1 MLDKDRYDLVCTSA
15 VDVGEAQR
23 ANVSSVVID
32 KLGASVG
39 EMFPGFA
46 AAFPRTVAAIEQE
59 YAVPIVLFE
68 RFEGTWMAS
77 LVAEGRG
84 PNLFFYL
91 APESLE
97 TEGPVFE
104 RDCAMLPPRWKEL
117 YRYFWS
123 FMLTDR
129 SYLSRGWTN
138 SPFSYSGRLSI
149 ERYRVLRGVKKAVIR
164 DFVKAIQASS
174 EHYLR
179 CWLLTDAGDALFL
192 DEGKCDGKIYHVKN
206 DDFADY
212 RLLEDPETVLDS
224 YLAHYVTTQSPEGFD
239 FRTLRGCE

>member
-1 MLDKDRYDLVCTSA
+1 MLDKDGYDLVCTSA
-15 VDVGEAQR
+15 ADLGDAQR
-23 ANVSSVVID
+23 PRLKSVVIEG
-32 KLGASVG
+32 LGASVG

-46 AAFPRTVAAIEQE
+46 AAFPRTVAAIERE
-59 YAVPIVLFE
+59 YAVPIMLFE
-68 RFEGTWMAS
+68 SYRGTWIAS
-77 LVAEGRG
+77 LAAEGRAM
-84 PNLFFYL
+84 NLFFYL
-91 APESLE
+91 VPETLA
-97 TEGPVFE
+97 TEGPTFE
-104 RDCAMLPPRWKEL
+104 RNCTMLPPRWKEL

-123 FMLTDR
+123 FMLTER
-129 SYLSRGWTN
+129 SYLSMDWTN

-164 DFVKAIQASS
+164 DFVKGIQASS

-192 DEGKCDGKIYHVKN
+192 DEGKCDGKVYHVKY

-224 YLAHYVTTQSPEGFD
+224 YLAHYVSAQSPEGFD
-239 FRTLRGCE
+239 FRT

>member
-1 MLDKDRYDLVCTSA
+1 MMLDKDGYDLVCTSA
-15 VDVGEAQR
+15 AHVGEAQR
-23 ANVSSVVID
+23 PHVNSVVVD

-39 EMFPGFA
+39 EIFPGFA
-46 AAFPRTVAAIEQE
+46 AAFPRTVAAIERE

-68 RFEGTWMAS
+68 SYRGIWIAS
-77 LVAEGRG
+77 LAAEGQAL
-84 PNLFFYL
+84 NLFFYL
-91 APESLE
+91 APETLA
-97 TEGPVFE
+97 TEGPTFE
-104 RDCAMLPPRWKEL
+104 RNCGMLPPRWKEL

-123 FMLTDR
+123 FMLTER
-129 SYLSRGWTN
+129 SYHPNDWTN

-149 ERYRVLRGVKKAVIR
+149 ERYRVLRGVKKAVMR
-164 DFVKAIQASS
+164 DFVKSIQASS

-192 DEGKCDGKIYHVKN
+192 DEGKCDGKVYHVKN

-212 RLLEDPETVLDS
+212 RSLEDPETVLDH

-239 FRTLRGCE
+239 FRA